1 MSKMPSRARPALR
14 FLAVIGS
21 VALLG
26 YLVWHAGPAALWQ
39 NLIRLGWGF
48 TAVISLAGISHL
60 VRTWAWRLTLGTE
73 RHKISFPNLVGL
85 RLGAEAAGQ
94 LGILG
99 QTFGDSVR
107 VSHLSRL
114 IQKTCCL
121 ASVTLDRGLYLVTG
135 MIVTIGG
142 LVAALPLLSRTHA
155 LHFYAGLLI
164 VGSAAFLLFVLVTMR
179 KRSPVLSPQR
189 PRPQSP

>member
-1 MSKMPSRARPALR
+1 MSSMLSRARPALR
-14 FLAVIGS
+14 LLAVLGS
-21 VALLG
+21 GALLG
-26 YLVWHAGPAALWQ
+26 YLVWRAGPAALWQ

-48 TAVISLAGISHL
+48 TAVIALSGISHL
-60 VRTWAWRLTLGTE
+60 VRTWAWQLTLGTE
-73 RHKISFPNLVGL
+73 RHKVSFPNLVGL

-114 IQKTCCL
+114 IQMTRCL

-135 MIVTIGG
+135 MLVTIVG
-142 LVAALPLLSRTHA
+142 LVAALPLLSRSHA

-164 VGSAAFLLFVLVTMR
+164 VGSVAFLLVTLVAMR
-179 KRSPVLSPQR
+179 KRSPLV
-189 PRPQSP
+189 